1 MKDFF
6 AVGSDGYVLLLL
18 IFAACIVGL
27 LLMRQ
32 TKPRKKTRAEELQEQ
47 YKVLTPALLAETP
60 DEQLVTAVVANL
72 MGKLPRRRPDP
83 LMTFPKLGRGR
94 CVVYFVWLMMK
105 EIEHNGVAALKSK
118 GSARFNDL
126 GLEGLKAVEAVETAA
141 AVEAFLTADGRP
153 DAVITAIENEQ
164 PLTRLAEYIRLNPTE
179 FTDE

>member
-6 AVGSDGYVLLLL
+6 AVGSDGYTLLLL
-18 IFAACIVGL
+18 VFVACIVGV

-47 YKVLTPALLAETP
+47 YKVLTEEMLASIP

-83 LMTFPKLGRGR
+83 LVTFPKLGRGR
-94 CVVYFVWLMMK
+94 CTVYFVWLMMK

-118 GSARFNDL
+118 GALRFNEM
-126 GLEGLKAVEAVETAA
+126 GLEGLKTVEADETAN
-141 AVEAFLTADGRP
+141 AVEAFLETDGHP
-153 DAVITAIENEQ
+153 DAVLDAIEKEQ
-164 PLTRLAEYIRLNPTE
+164 PLSRLAEYIRLNPAE
-179 FTDE
+179 FADE